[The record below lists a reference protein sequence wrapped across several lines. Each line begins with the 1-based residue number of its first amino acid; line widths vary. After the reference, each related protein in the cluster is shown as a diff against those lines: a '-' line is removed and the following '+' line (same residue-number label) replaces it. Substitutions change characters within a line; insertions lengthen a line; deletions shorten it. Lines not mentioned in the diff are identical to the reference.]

1 MSFIGDVVGGSGAK
15 KAADYNAALIDR
27 NAKIKDQEA
36 QQGYQVFADY
46 DLKKFD
52 DMAARVDATVRASSA
67 ARGVELTGT
76 AYDILLENKLN
87 LDRDRNMMFY
97 NAEVKK
103 DRTLNDAINMR
114 AEASMQR
121 YKGQVA
127 QSVGYFN
134 AMGSLLNMGTS
145 IYTAGASGGQWG
157 NATKPTTTS

>member
-1 MSFIGDVVGGSGAK
+1 MSFIGDIVGGNGAK
-15 KAADYNAALIDR
+15 KAADYNAQLIDR

-52 DMAARVDATVRASSA
+52 NMAANVDATVRASFG
-67 ARGVELTGT
+67 ARGVEMTGT
-76 AYDILLENKLN
+76 AYDVLLENKLN

-114 AEASMQR
+114 AEAAMQR
-121 YKGQVA
+121 YKGAVA
-127 QSVGYFN
+127 QSVGMWN
-134 AMGSLLNMGTS
+134 AFGDLIKTGTS
-145 IYTAGASGGQWG
+145 IYTGGGGSGSGKTLLG
-157 NATKPTTTS
+157 